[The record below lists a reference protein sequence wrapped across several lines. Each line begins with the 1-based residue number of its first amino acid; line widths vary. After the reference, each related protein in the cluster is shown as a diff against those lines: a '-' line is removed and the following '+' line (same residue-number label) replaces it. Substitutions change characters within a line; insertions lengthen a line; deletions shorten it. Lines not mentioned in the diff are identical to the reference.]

1 MTLYQPWDKVY
12 IKKQMTVTLPEEIK
26 LIQGYIAPQGRYR
39 YEPERDVYVVIF
51 EPNKIDDKL
60 KSRLIKG
67 EVEGKEYYIYPS
79 VLPSCCIEMAKKQKE
94 MYRKMMK
101 AIK

>member
-12 IKKQMTVTLPEEIK
+12 IKKQMIVGLPEEIK
-26 LIQGYIAPQGRYR
+26 LIQGYIAPQGEYR
-39 YEPERDVYVVIF
+39 YEPQRDLYVVIF

-60 KSRLIKG
+60 KSCLIKG
-67 EVEGKEYYIYPS
+67 EVEGKKYYVYPS
-79 VLPSCCIEMAKKQKE
+79 VLHSGCIEIAKKQKE